1 MLWRVTLRRV
11 RLLLLLEL
19 LRLWRLLNRSLRH
32 RMRLRLLCVAL
43 RRVRLRLRLL
53 RVALLRVRLRGG
65 LLLLPLRGRP
75 QKLERLAENL
85 RDVSF
90 GAVLSLILARP
101 ELALHVYLGA
111 LPDVLL
117 GHIHALAVDDYV
129 EPFGLLLTLAVP
141 VRVFLRGGEGELGH
155 PAAVLE
161 RDNLGVLARVADY
174 HYLVE

>member
-32 RMRLRLLCVAL
+32 RLRLRLLRVAL

-111 LPDVLL
+111 FPDVLL

-141 VRVFLRGGEGELGH
+141 VRVLLRGGEGELGH

>member
-1 MLWRVTLRRV
+1 MLLRETLRRV

-32 RMRLRLLCVAL
+32 RHRGLP
-43 RRVRLRLRLL
+43 LRLRLL
-53 RVALLRVRLRGG
+53 RVALLRVRLR
-65 LLLLPLRGRP
+65 LRLLPLRGRP

-141 VRVFLRGGEGELGH
+141 VRVLLRGGEGELGH